1 MTLKGIKVSRHK
13 STQNCRR
20 GSNEGHTCW
29 ALLAGERLASGGG
42 GAKQRRRRPGRLG
55 WRGRVVPAVTP
66 AGQVVEAV
74 ARPAAAVPRFGGGA
88 ARQVVESVTR
98 PAVRRHH
105 RRRRVLRA
113 SSAACGVRGRAGRPR
128 GSQLELTQSRYS
140 QSPQWRMD
148 WFILQRKDR

>member
-1 MTLKGIKVSRHK
+1 MTRQGRSDGD
-13 STQNCRR
+13 
-20 GSNEGHTCW
+20 GSG
-29 ALLAGERLASGGG
+29 AGLGGSGASSG
-42 GAKQRRRRPGRLG
+42 
-55 WRGRVVPAVTP
+55 
-66 AGQVVEAV
+66 VE
-74 ARPAAAVPRFGGGA
+74 AAAVPRFGGGA

-148 WFILQRKDR
+148 WFILQRNDR